1 MPTHKLPNYL
11 RTYRKRA
18 CLSQDEI
25 AYLLGCRSG
34 AKVSRYER
42 FAREPTL
49 KTALL
54 FEVIFRTPASELFS
68 GVLQKVESEAMRR
81 ARLLVRKLEK
91 AKPNRMG
98 IRKLEML
105 SASIPPLPTKPD
117 EKS

>member
-1 MPTHKLPNYL
+1 MPIQKLPNYL

-25 AYLLGCRSG
+25 AYLLGCQSG

-54 FEVIFRTPASELFS
+54 FEVIFRTPASELFG
-68 GVLQKVESEAMRR
+68 GVFQKVEREAMRR

-91 AKPNRMG
+91 ANPDR
-98 IRKLEML
+98 IVTRKLEIL
-105 SASIPPLPTKPD
+105 RAIFPPPPTKPD
-117 EKS
+117 EKL